1 VRIPATVAEQL
12 RLLHE
17 DSDQGGDLAQW
28 LTRLGRDVALVVPS
42 SLAVT
47 ILLARMESEVS
58 VSALAEPGTVL
69 ASLAVPL
76 QAGAATGQLILRAS
90 TAGAYLLLADDLNGR
105 LGPDHRPAEVD
116 THLSWPTLGAES
128 LAASLAELGPIDQAI
143 GVLIDQ
149 GIPPEQARHELDRRA
164 NAADTT
170 IATIS
175 RDLVASLRPDS
186 SEHHRAAR
194 SGGRTRAGATITASA
209 EPGPSSPASPD
220 NETPAPAAAV
230 WCPDQPN

>member
-1 VRIPATVAEQL
+1 VRIAATVAEQL

-17 DSDQGGDLAQW
+17 DSPEGGDLVQR
-28 LTRLGRDVALVVPS
+28 LTRLGRDVAFAVPS

-47 ILLARMESEVS
+47 ILLTRMGSEVS
-58 VSALAEPGTVL
+58 VSALAEPAPVL

-76 QAGAATGQLILRAS
+76 HAGASTGQLILRAS

-105 LGPDHRPAEVD
+105 LGPERRPSEVD
-116 THLSWPTLGAES
+116 THLSWPTFGGES

-149 GIPPEQARHELDRRA
+149 GIPPEEARHELVRRA
-164 NAADTT
+164 NAANTT

-175 RDLVASLRPDS
+175 RNLVASLRPDS
-186 SEHHRAAR
+186 SEHA
-194 SGGRTRAGATITASA
+194 
-209 EPGPSSPASPD
+209 PD
-220 NETPAPAAAV
+220 TPAGTGS
-230 WCPDQPN
+230 

>member
-17 DSDQGGDLAQW
+17 NYSQGGDLAQR
-28 LTRLGRDVALVVPS
+28 LTRLGRDITIAVPS

-47 ILLARMESEVS
+47 VLLARMGGEVS

-76 QAGAATGQLILRAS
+76 HAGASTGQLILRAG

-105 LGPDHRPAEVD
+105 LGPNQRPVEVD
-116 THLSWPTLGAES
+116 THLSWPNLGGE
-128 LAASLAELGPIDQAI
+128 SLAELGPIDQAI
-143 GVLIDQ
+143 GILINR
-149 GIPPEQARHELDRRA
+149 GVPPEQARQELERRA
-164 NAADTT
+164 GAADSTV
-170 IATIS
+170 ATIS

-186 SEHHRAAR
+186 SEQPPD
-194 SGGRTRAGATITASA
+194 SRTGTAQDDR
-209 EPGPSSPASPD
+209 GP
-220 NETPAPAAAV
+220 
-230 WCPDQPN
+230 W